1 MKEER
6 KRLIHIMPFKE
17 LRAGNESIYDNI
29 DENYTVPEKVIDYL
43 KTTQPYCVC
52 MGLYKH
58 PFKEDV
64 TLSGPY
70 WYSDGEYCWDRDAW
84 KYVVKYHVKLPQSFI
99 DKVMSDEGTEFLEK
113 CKLSDDSWAKRI
125 QYDKKYGKGI
135 NLMPDDAGDEPI
147 EKF

>member
-1 MKEER
+1 
-6 KRLIHIMPFKE
+6 
-17 LRAGNESIYDNI
+17 
-29 DENYTVPEKVIDYL
+29 
-43 KTTQPYCVC
+43 

-84 KYVVKYHVKLPQSFI
+84 KYVVKYHDKLPQSFI

-113 CKLSDDSWAKRI
+113 CKLSEDSWAKRI

-135 NLMPDDAGDEPI
+135 NLMPDDAVDEPI